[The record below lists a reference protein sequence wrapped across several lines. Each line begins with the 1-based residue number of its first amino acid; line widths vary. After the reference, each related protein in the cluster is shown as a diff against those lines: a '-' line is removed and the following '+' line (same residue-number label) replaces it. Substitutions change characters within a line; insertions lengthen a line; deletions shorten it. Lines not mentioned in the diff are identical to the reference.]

1 MGYDGFKLFM
11 SVYLGQS
18 VGDELMQTLFWT
30 FHKKVPR
37 GDAKSPDLP
46 DTILQKILI
55 ENGNHSQESLDQL
68 NGTFIVVAHMAT
80 FRHGAC
86 SPNYNLVQI

>member
-68 NGTFIVVAHMAT
+68 NGTLIVVAVVVVDQT
-80 FRHGAC
+80 
-86 SPNYNLVQI
+86 

>member
-1 MGYDGFKLFM
+1 MGYEGFKLFM

-18 VGDELMQTLFWT
+18 VGDQLMETLFWT

-37 GDAKSPDLP
+37 GDAKSPNLP

-55 ENGNHSQESLDQL
+55 ENGNHSQDSLDQL
-68 NGTFIVVAHMAT
+68 NGIYLNYIDLNYFVA
-80 FRHGAC
+80 FR
-86 SPNYNLVQI
+86 YIKL